1 MFDILKRSVYASIGL
16 ANVTKEKVDD
26 LVAEVTKEGELTE
39 QQVEE
44 FKEEV
49 SRRSEEAR
57 TELAVLIDKQIDH
70 SMIQMGLLKGESR
83 KAAAEAGNAFQTFV
97 DQRVDEALKRIGVAR
112 SADVEELAQRIA
124 ALEAEK
130 T

>member
-70 SMIQMGLLKGESR
+70 AMIQMGLLKGESR

-97 DQRVDEALKRIGVAR
+97 DQRVDEALKRIGVAI

-130 T
+130 S